1 MVGQLILIKRMKDLQ
16 WIASRPDKNNGVW
29 RNRFLKLEAMD
40 DGWREDVGISGQ
52 GSIWPILTCYF
63 RQRKLICEHFATHPY
78 FRTVSFI
85 HSVPPPPQINKY
97 LTKPPCRPSSPDF
110 HTYQQPT
117 QPPLSIIIIT
127 TIYHLPP
134 SLPPHNLDSIFDDR
148 NILIRLIL
156 HFSSDACRSA
166 IEKILLAVCLR
177 CRFY

>member
-85 HSVPPPPQINKY
+85 PSVPPPPK
-97 LTKPPCRPSSPDF
+97 LTNTLQNPPAVHPLPIF
-110 HTYQQPT
+110 IHTNNQPN
-117 QPPLSIIIIT
+117 PHYPLSLLLPSII
-127 TIYHLPP
+127 YLPP
-134 SLPPHNLDSIFDDR
+134 SLHTTSTRFLT
-148 NILIRLIL
+148 
-156 HFSSDACRSA
+156 
-166 IEKILLAVCLR
+166 IETS
-177 CRFY
+177 